1 MGRTRLGIMAALA
14 LAVLASHPAKAQQAR
29 YTSETEVGV
38 LWTDANLAKPVALTL
53 QTYHAAQLTDYF
65 SVGASAGYDEY
76 FDFSVLPVGLGARGI
91 LPGRKGS
98 WYAGMAVG
106 CGLMW
111 LEKNTPASWY
121 DGGTFF
127 NPSIGRRWKP
137 RGQAYDRY
145 LLNIGFKQQVLTK
158 NTANAVFGPGA
169 YDTEKFTLG
178 RMSVRFGLVF

>member
-1 MGRTRLGIMAALA
+1 MDMANLGRTVGCALF
-14 LAVLASHPAKAQQAR
+14 VLASLSAGAQQAR
-29 YTSETEVGV
+29 YTSETEAGIM
-38 LWTDANLAKPVALTL
+38 WTPANLVKPVVFTL

-65 SVGASAGYDEY
+65 SIGASAGYDEY
-76 FDFSVLPVGLGARGI
+76 FDFSVLPVGLGARAM

-106 CGLMW
+106 YGLMW
-111 LEKNTPASWY
+111 LEKSTPASWY

-137 RGQAYDRY
+137 KGKKYDRY
-145 LLNIGFKQQVLTK
+145 LLNIGYKQQVLSR
-158 NTANAVFGPGA
+158 NTANPAFGPGA
-169 YDTEKFTLG
+169 HNTDKFTLK